1 MDIKQLKETRD
12 ELKEKG
18 INVNDLY
25 IYDCVQASLNLSDE
39 EFTEEDIEDI
49 CNEVDYLWLEDET
62 GRSIS
67 TISDFVVTYAKE
79 LKDMDKWEKLDL
91 LADY

>member
-1 MDIKQLKETRD
+1 MYIKQLKETRD
-12 ELKEKG
+12 ELKAKD
-18 INVNDLY
+18 INIHDLY
-25 IYDCVQASLNLSDE
+25 VYDCIQTSLSLSDK
-39 EFTEEDIEDI
+39 EFTEEEVEDMTE
-49 CNEVDYLWLEDET
+49 EVDYLWLEDET

-67 TISDFVVTYAKE
+67 TISDFVVTYARE

>member
-1 MDIKQLKETRD
+1 MDIKQLKETID
-12 ELKEKG
+12 ELKAKD
-18 INVNDLY
+18 IKIHDLY
-25 IYDCVQASLNLSDE
+25 VYDCIQTSLSLSDE
-39 EFTEEDIEDI
+39 EFTEEEVEDMAE
-49 CNEVDYLWLEDET
+49 EVDYLWLEDET